1 MQLSIAS
8 RYFSLK
14 NPTNVMP
21 GESLLV
27 LCHCRRILLDAV
39 QWRDTLVDVMLIAT
53 LIRFVTMSLIDENKN
68 NGDKFYRRKSM
79 GVANEKLI
87 INELGS
93 NLQTPY

>member
-14 NPTNVMP
+14 NPTNMMP

-27 LCHCRRILLDAV
+27 LWHCRVILLDAV
-39 QWRDTLVDVMLIAT
+39 QWRDTLVNVMLIAT

-68 NGDKFYRRKSM
+68 KFYRRKSM
-79 GVANEKLI
+79 GAADEKLI